1 MSSGSYL
8 ESTLGLGLHI
18 CKVGTIPTATAS
30 SGCVRVEGF
39 ASAEPRQAV
48 CPVLVP
54 RWSRTVPFGA
64 GSVCGSNTRDSG
76 TSRTRTPRLVL
87 LLLGGR
93 CSTLLSPGFLI

>member
-64 GSVCGSNTRDSG
+64 GSVCGSG
-76 TSRTRTPRLVL
+76 TRTPRLVL

-93 CSTLLSPGFLI
+93 RSTLLSPGFLI